1 MPEDD
6 PELSLDEEVEL
17 GDNILGNM
25 TSKPR
30 GYNMPSP

>member
-6 PELSLDEEVEL
+6 PELSLDEDADL
-17 GDNILGNM
+17 SDNILGNM

-30 GYNMPSP
+30 GYNIPSP

>member
-6 PELSLDEEVEL
+6 PELSLDEEVEMD
-17 GDNILGNM
+17 DNNLGNM

-30 GYNMPSP
+30 GFKVPSP